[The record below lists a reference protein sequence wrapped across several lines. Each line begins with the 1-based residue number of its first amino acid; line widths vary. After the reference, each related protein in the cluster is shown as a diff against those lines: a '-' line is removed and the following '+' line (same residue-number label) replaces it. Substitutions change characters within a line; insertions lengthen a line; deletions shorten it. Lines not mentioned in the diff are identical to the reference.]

1 MRRRGSAPL
10 ALAALL
16 AAGACAEGGPASGP
30 ASAPAARTAAPAPP
44 RLLDVTALDAA
55 VKRNLQRGAIVALWA
70 TW

>member
-16 AAGACAEGGPASGP
+16 AAGACAKGGP
-30 ASAPAARTAAPAPP
+30 ASAPASRTAAPAPP